1 MWDEKSPQNN
11 TAKQSRFDLGSEGS
25 NAFDSWCAI
34 CNPFSF
40 FILGKNNVQMLIFI
54 CPLYFPGRHTV
65 PLNSL
70 PQGIWQMQ
78 GQGLPDVSVTA
89 KASGQGWEY
98 TPLTRKRKKKG
109 YLWSHL
115 KESGTGFHQDKKEV
129 RAWPVQCVSPKRQ
142 RCRGCRG
149 KVNPGRLWESK
160 SSQTALQFSR
170 AENLLSPWTRET

>member
-129 RAWPVQCVSPKRQ
+129 RAWPSSVCHRKDKGAEDAGAKRIQGDSEKANLPKQLYNLAEQ
-142 RCRGCRG
+142 RI
-149 KVNPGRLWESK
+149 
-160 SSQTALQFSR
+160 F
-170 AENLLSPWTRET
+170 